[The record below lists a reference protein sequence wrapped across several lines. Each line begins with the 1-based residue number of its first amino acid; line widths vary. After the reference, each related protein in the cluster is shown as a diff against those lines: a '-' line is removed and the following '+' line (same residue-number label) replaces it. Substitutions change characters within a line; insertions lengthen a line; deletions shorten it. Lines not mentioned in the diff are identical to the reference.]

1 VSATGPPKTAGL
13 RAAAR
18 GSAAAKPQAWGDHAS
33 IDVLKPGLLSTLQD
47 RGRFGYQRF
56 GVVVGGAMDEWSHR
70 LANVLVGNPQDEA
83 TLEVTWMGPSLR
95 FNEAALIAIC
105 GADLSPHVAERA
117 VPHGRPV
124 LLRKGSQ
131 LDFGRRQSGCRAYLA
146 VAGGYQVPP
155 VMNSKSTFL
164 RGGFGG
170 YQGRALRKGDA
181 IAIGAIDG
189 DRFPQLARDLS
200 AGAEMFAATPEAL
213 IPSLTN
219 EPEAACTVRVVAG
232 QQWHMFT
239 DEAHATF
246 LRAEFRVSAQS
257 DRMGY
262 RIEGPALAL
271 RAPIEMISEA
281 VGFGTVQVPPD
292 GHPIIL
298 MADRQT
304 TGGYPKIADVASVDL
319 PLLAQMPPHH
329 PLRFALIPLETAQQ
343 LYLAREQEF
352 SRLRQSIDELKR
364 GH

>member
-1 VSATGPPKTAGL
+1 VSAAGPSKTAGL

-18 GSAAAKPQAWGDHAS
+18 GSAAAKAQAWGDHAS

-117 VPHGRPV
+117 VPHGR
-124 LLRKGSQ
+124 
-131 LDFGRRQSGCRAYLA
+131 
-146 VAGGYQVPP
+146 P